1 MRLYVGSK
9 VKGRVEDG
17 SKGSFLHD
25 GEMTQLKMIS
35 NTAEVH
41 IDTLLVTE

>member
-1 MRLYVGSK
+1 MGSK

-25 GEMTQLKMIS
+25 GEMKKFKMIS
-35 NTAEVH
+35 NTVEVH
-41 IDTLLVTE
+41 VDILLVTESF